1 MVRPGAGLE
10 VRGPL
15 GGFFA
20 WDGRRAVLG
29 AAGGSGVVPLMSML
43 RPTRALGRPELG
55 RIAADDLVPALDG
68 GRTVYV
74 CGTPPSCDR
83 ATELL
88 IGLGVPTARIRVE
101 RFGPSG

>member
-1 MVRPGAGLE
+1 LRETAAEAGK
-10 VRGPL
+10 
-15 GGFFA
+15 
-20 WDGRRAVLG
+20 
-29 AAGGSGVVPLMSML
+29 GSGPGGLVGHGV
-43 RPTRALGRPELG
+43 
-55 RIAADDLVPALDG
+55 VPALDG

-88 IGLGVPTARIRVE
+88 IDLGVPTARIRVE